1 MGELFVRNG
10 VQEVFGVHLLHRHFI
25 APENTVLLGFEA
37 QLSEKSSACWTKP
50 ISVAELANNEVHG
63 HVFRLQPDGTF
74 VPYEL
79 QEGKMDAKT
88 ASIGHKFFHEFAVF
102 LHGNNLADLVA
113 LQLLDGSQNST
124 RMELLVG
131 QSTLMVDEK
140 DLIGFDPPRITTGW
154 SFKIGEDGIISC
166 KGNDIYAAK
175 KNTHGVFQDSK
186 PLPTV
191 EALVEALRG
200 EGVIA

>member
-1 MGELFVRNG
+1 M
-10 VQEVFGVHLLHRHFI
+10 
-25 APENTVLLGFEA
+25 LLGVDA

-50 ISVAELANNEVHG
+50 VPMAELTNKAVHG
-63 HVFRLQPDGTF
+63 HVFRLQSDGTF
-74 VPYEL
+74 IPYEL
-79 QEGKMDAKT
+79 HEGKIAAQA
-88 ASIGHKFFHEFAVF
+88 ASTGSKFFQEFAGF
-102 LHGNNLADLVA
+102 LHDNNLADLIA
-113 LQLLDGSQNST
+113 LQLLDGSQDTT

-131 QSTLMVDEK
+131 PQSTLMVDQK

-154 SFKIGEDGIISC
+154 SFKVGDDGIISC
-166 KGNDIYAAK
+166 KGGDVYAAK